1 MNKLK
6 ELHAALIL
14 YTDNFHTLHYLLCG
28 PSFYDDHERYKGW
41 YNELFEFQDSIGE
54 LVISMGDRPDNIIS
68 AVDAL
73 KSSSKEYT
81 IMDTS
86 IDYTQNQADVY
97 AHKMFTD
104 LYELAC
110 EIAEDKES
118 YPTDV
123 RSEVRKLAKYI
134 RIEDKYKMSRRLC
147 NKEW

>member
-1 MNKLK
+1 MTKLK

-14 YTDNFHTLHYLLCG
+14 HTDNFHTLHYLLCG

-41 YNELFEFQDSIGE
+41 YTSLFEYQDAIGE
-54 LVISMGDRPDNIIS
+54 LLISMGDRPENIVS
-68 AVDAL
+68 AIDVL
-73 KSSSKEYT
+73 KSAAKQYV
-81 IMDTS
+81 IIDRNV
-86 IDYTQNQADVY
+86 DYTPNQADTY
-97 AHKMFTD
+97 AHVMFTD

-110 EIAEDKES
+110 EIAEDKDT

-147 NKEW
+147 NKDN